1 MAELSLY
8 NTLTRQKEP
17 IRPLDGETVRLYAC
31 GPTVYNLAHI
41 GNFRSF
47 LFQDLLRRTL
57 KAFGYSLKHVL
68 NVTDV
73 DDKTIRGSRQA
84 GQPLREFTSHYL
96 ELFLQDLKTL
106 NIEAPEFMPRATD
119 CLPPIIALIE
129 KLVEKQAAYVS
140 NDGSVYYRIKA
151 FPRYGCLGHLDLSG
165 LVAGARVSQDEYEK
179 ETYGD
184 FALWKAWVP
193 EDGEV
198 GWDSPWGRGRPGW
211 HIECSA
217 MSMHFLG
224 ESFDLHCGGIDLKFP
239 HHENE
244 IAQSEAATGKTF
256 VKHWAHSEHLLV
268 EGQKMAKSLGNMYT
282 VQQVLERGY
291 QARELRYALLATSY
305 RKQLNFTWEG
315 MDGAKTALARI
326 DAWRSRFGPKTGA
339 QPRATEFL
347 RLFREALQD
356 DLNIS
361 EALGHL
367 FDFIRD
373 TNKLLDAGEEAG
385 DLAMVWAEVEA
396 ILGLGEPVSE
406 RPSDVEALLEQRK
419 AVRAAKNFKESDRL
433 RDEIAALGWVV
444 KDTPQ
449 GQELRKK

>member
-1 MAELSLY
+1 
-8 NTLTRQKEP
+8 
-17 IRPLDGETVRLYAC
+17 
-31 GPTVYNLAHI
+31 
-41 GNFRSF
+41 
-47 LFQDLLRRTL
+47 
-57 KAFGYSLKHVL
+57 
-68 NVTDV
+68 
-73 DDKTIRGSRQA
+73 
-84 GQPLREFTSHYL
+84 
-96 ELFLQDLKTL
+96 
-106 NIEAPEFMPRATD
+106 
-119 CLPPIIALIE
+119 
-129 KLVEKQAAYVS
+129 
-140 NDGSVYYRIKA
+140 
-151 FPRYGCLGHLDLSG
+151 
-165 LVAGARVSQDEYEK
+165 
-179 ETYGD
+179 
-184 FALWKAWVP
+184 
-193 EDGEV
+193 
-198 GWDSPWGRGRPGW
+198 
-211 HIECSA
+211 
-217 MSMHFLG
+217 
-224 ESFDLHCGGIDLKFP
+224 LKFP